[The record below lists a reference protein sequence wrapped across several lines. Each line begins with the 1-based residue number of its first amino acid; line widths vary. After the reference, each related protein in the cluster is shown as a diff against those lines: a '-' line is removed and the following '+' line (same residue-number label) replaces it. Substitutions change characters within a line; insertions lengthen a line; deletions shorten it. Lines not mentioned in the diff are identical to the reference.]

1 MENIPLYETRFYLTL
16 APWVFFPQGI
26 VDFNKLN
33 AILEV
38 KLQYFAIVSIIKER
52 NNHNNDIIV
61 IMIMM

>member
-16 APWVFFPQGI
+16 AACVFFPQGI

-52 NNHNNDIIV
+52 NNHNNDTLV